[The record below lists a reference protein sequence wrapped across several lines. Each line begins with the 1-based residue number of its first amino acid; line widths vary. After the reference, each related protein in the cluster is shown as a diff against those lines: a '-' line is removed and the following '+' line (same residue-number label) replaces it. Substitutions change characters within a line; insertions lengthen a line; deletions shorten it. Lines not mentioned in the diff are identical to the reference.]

1 MSFAPFLKVDT
12 EEADKLCGKYLSRTS
27 NVKQLCRCCECLTFK
42 CDKPRANHQFKTK
55 DRTEPLINSNDDVEL
70 KKMSQ
75 HNIKNAFHKV
85 RFEAHNEQGMHGAC
99 SMKMSHAVSLG
110 VFECVRDCLFEQLR
124 LTSQLSDDFDACAL
138 KCGAILKRQ
147 SQRDLPKTSFGR
159 GIRKGKLM
167 AKECSEVLL
176 CVAAVS
182 RSTWGRNNLKRK
194 EIFRD
199 ANETV
204 IDD

>member
-1 MSFAPFLKVDT
+1 M
-12 EEADKLCGKYLSRTS
+12 KL
-27 NVKQLCRCCECLTFK
+27 
-42 CDKPRANHQFKTK
+42 
-55 DRTEPLINSNDDVEL
+55 LINSNDDVRL

-75 HNIKNAFHKV
+75 HNIKNAFCKV

-110 VFECVRDCLFEQLR
+110 AFEYVRDCSFEQLGP
-124 LTSQLSDDFDACAL
+124 TSQLSDDFDACAL

-147 SQRDLPKTSFGR
+147 SQRDLPKTSFGK

-167 AKECSEVLL
+167 AKEHSEVLL
-176 CVAAVS
+176 CVAAVL
-182 RSTWGRNNLKRK
+182 RSTWGRNNPKRK
-194 EIFRD
+194 EIFRG